1 MKEEEKKK
9 HERSSEDEDGYG
21 YGEGMRIVHFN
32 MKSMYN
38 KKNINGWNP
47 IEMRISSGKRHSIYL
62 YDCLPR
68 TGVTCIFVYYHT
80 ISISLNFFDQFAIL
94 VVVVLFVYIGCAN
107 LLPYPVQS
115 IWSGQ

>member
-1 MKEEEKKK
+1 
-9 HERSSEDEDGYG
+9 
-21 YGEGMRIVHFN
+21 MRIVHFN

-47 IEMRISSGKRHSIYL
+47 IEMRISSGKRRSIYL

-68 TGVTCIFVYYHT
+68 TGVMCIFVYYHT

-94 VVVVLFVYIGCAN
+94 VVGVVVALFVYIGCAN